1 MNPPAIYLKQFQIK
15 EAIELSL
22 VTSWFDL
29 ELSTYYINVK
39 VAMSKKR
46 PWDHSTDFLC
56 DTESSPDLVYYLR
69 FALSKC

>member
-29 ELSTYYINVK
+29 ELSIYYINVK
-39 VAMSKKR
+39 VAMSKKKTLG
-46 PWDHSTDFLC
+46 PQH
-56 DTESSPDLVYYLR
+56 
-69 FALSKC
+69 